1 MNKPLQLLGFLF
13 LVIAFVAYLVVLI
26 AESLETDT
34 ALGLIGLLALIG
46 AVLLLFQAIKDRLGN
61 KEDDYY
67 SKNVQQ

>member
-61 KEDDYY
+61 EEDDYY